1 MLDDF
6 NIIANQ
12 IMLCCFYNI
21 FFEKIVNTIDK
32 WKNLAKIGIST
43 RVQRVLTMKLI
54 IYNRGES
61 YGY

>member
-32 WKNLAKIGIST
+32 WKNLAKIVIST
-43 RVQRVLTMKLI
+43 RVQKSANNEINYL
-54 IYNRGES
+54 
-61 YGY
+61 